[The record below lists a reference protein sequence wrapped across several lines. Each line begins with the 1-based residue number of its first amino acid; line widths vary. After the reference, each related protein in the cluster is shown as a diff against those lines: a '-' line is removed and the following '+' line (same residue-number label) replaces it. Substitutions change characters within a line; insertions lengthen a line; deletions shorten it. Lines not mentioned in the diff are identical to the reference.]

1 MRRYGEESPRRYC
14 MSQIVIR
21 FLLGGIGVCLFAALG
36 DILKPKSFAG
46 LFGAAPSIALATLT
60 LTLIRKP
67 TAYLAIE
74 GKSMLLGAC
83 GLLCYC
89 VSVGWMLKLGHARA
103 LQSSMLSLPIWFGIS
118 FVLWFVLA
126 R

>member
-1 MRRYGEESPRRYC
+1 
-14 MSQIVIR
+14 MSQIIIR
-21 FLLGGIGVCLFAALG
+21 FFVGGVAVCLFAALG

-60 LTLIRKP
+60 LTLIEKP
-67 TAYLAIE
+67 AVYVAIE
-74 GKSMLLGAC
+74 CRSMLFGAL

-89 VSVGWMLKLGHARA
+89 LTVGWMLKLGHKKA
-103 LQSSMLSLPIWFGIS
+103 LWSSILSLPIWFGVS
-118 FVLWFVLA
+118 FALWFTLA

>member
-1 MRRYGEESPRRYC
+1 MTE
-14 MSQIVIR
+14 IIIR
-21 FLLGGIGVCLFAALG
+21 FLVGGTAVCLFAALG

-60 LTLIRKP
+60 LTLIQKP
-67 TAYLAIE
+67 PIYAAIE
-74 GKSMLLGAC
+74 CRSMLFGAF

-89 VSVGWMLKLGHARA
+89 LAVGWMLKPGNKRA
-103 LQSSMLSLPIWFGIS
+103 LESSILSLPIWFGIS
-118 FVLWFVLA
+118 FALWFVLA

>member
-14 MSQIVIR
+14 MSQIIIR
-21 FLLGGIGVCLFAALG
+21 FLVGGVAVCVFAALG

-60 LTLIRKP
+60 LTLTQNPP
-67 TAYLAIE
+67 TYAAIE
-74 GKSMLLGAC
+74 CRSMLLGAF

-89 VSVGWMLKLGHARA
+89 LAVGWMLKLGHKRA
-103 LQSSMLSLPIWFGIS
+103 LQSSMLSFPVWFAMS
-118 FVLWFVLA
+118 FGLWFVLA